1 MNTMN
6 IEALRARYEA
16 FKARGLKLDMSRG
29 KPEAAQLDLALPM
42 LDMKADFL
50 SEDGV
55 DTRNYGDPLGIPE
68 ARRLFGELLGV
79 PAGQVIVGG
88 SASLN
93 LIFDA
98 LSRAVLHGPLEG
110 DAPWGKLEH
119 VKILCPVPG
128 YDWHFGMCDTLGLE
142 IVPVPTGD
150 NGPDMDMIESLVRDP
165 AVKGMICVPMYGNPS
180 GVTYSDEVVDRLAAM
195 DTAAPDFR
203 IIWDNAYCVH
213 HLYPDEARRDHLK
226 NMYEACAAVGH
237 EDRVLMF
244 TSTSKITFA
253 GGGVSAMAA
262 SPRNIARQAALM
274 TYQLVCYDKVNQ
286 LRHVRFLPDRAAVEA
301 HMMKHAA
308 IIRPKFEYVLEVME
322 RELSGLASWSR
333 PRGGYFIC
341 FRAPRGCARR
351 IVQLCAEA
359 GVTLTP
365 AGSPFPHGHDP
376 EDSVI
381 RIAPTY
387 PPMEELK
394 QVMELFPLAVKI
406 AAMEMSNAQLGR
418 G

>member
-6 IEALRARYEA
+6 MSRDELWARFEA
-16 FKARGLKLDMSRG
+16 FRARGLKLDMSRG
-29 KPEAAQLDLALPM
+29 KPEAAQLDLSRPM
-42 LDMKADFL
+42 LSLTEDFF
-50 SEDGV
+50 SEDGT

-68 ARRLFGELLGV
+68 ARRLFGALLGV
-79 PAGQVIVGG
+79 PGSQVIVGG
-88 SASLN
+88 NASLN

-98 LSRAVLHGPLEG
+98 LSRAVVNGPLEG
-110 DAPWGKLEH
+110 DTPWGRLPG

-142 IVPVPTGD
+142 VVPVPTHD
-150 NGPDMDMIESLVRDP
+150 DGPDMDMIEALVRDP

-180 GVTYSDEVVDRLAAM
+180 GVTYSDGTVDRLASM
-195 DTAAPDFR
+195 ETAAPDFR
-203 IIWDNAYCVH
+203 IIWDNAYCAH
-213 HLYPDEARRDHLK
+213 HLYPEAERRDHLK
-226 NMYEACAAVGH
+226 NMYDACAAAGH

-244 TSTSKITFA
+244 TSTSKMTFA

-262 SPRNIARQAALM
+262 SPKNIARQAALM

-286 LRHVRFLPDRAAVEA
+286 LRHARFLPDLAAVEA

-322 RELSGLASWSR
+322 RELGDIASWSR

-341 FRAPRGCARR
+341 FRAPKGCAKR
-351 IVQLCAEA
+351 IVALCAEA

-365 AGSPFPHGHDP
+365 AGSPFPHGYDP

-387 PPMEELK
+387 PPLEELK
-394 QVMELFPLAVKI
+394 QVMELFPVAVRI
-406 AAMEMSNAQLGR
+406 AALERSA
-418 G
+418 